1 MTNNTMMEIYKPS
14 ELSQILFVK
23 NNNATDKLDFA
34 KITPVQI
41 DLINCLY
48 YYARE
53 SMIKNEIILSE
64 SGATPFTIP
73 LHRFSND
80 LNKYK
85 GHEYNKIIDDLNAI
99 SDIKIVINSL
109 GKNKDEEE
117 MTITRFI
124 LEMSISKHKINTG
137 KKSTTIL
144 LSNKLIQKFINVK
157 KCFAKMFLKIQF
169 SMTSKYSKLLYEIL
183 KDYENINEIVLDV
196 DMVVML
202 LNDTN
207 FKEWSIF
214 RANVLDRAVKE
225 INEKSDIKVSYE
237 AIKEKVDDQRKQVTK
252 IKFII
257 QKQPEFRLQQLGL
270 MEQTI
275 ESHRFYHKSK
285 TKLDALVKNGYQVI
299 DEEMW
304 IKTDINKNETKYEAE
319 TRIDA
324 WLTNTEKED
333 KNRVFEYLAT
343 QLDDCD
349 DPIVSIENYTVKGV
363 FSKDVFT
370 SNASETINLLNTIIE
385 EMSDDHNFYN

>member
-1 MTNNTMMEIYKPS
+1 MANDTMMEIYKPS

-23 NNNATDKLDFA
+23 GNSTDNVDLV
-34 KITPVQI
+34 KITPGQI
-41 DLINCLY
+41 DLINCVY

-53 SMIKNEIILSE
+53 SIVKNNTNLMDSGSTTIK
-64 SGATPFTIP
+64 IP
-73 LHRFSND
+73 L
-80 LNKYK
+80 NKFTSDVEKYSAGQYGK
-85 GHEYNKIIDDLNAI
+85 VIDDLIAI
-99 SDIKIVINSL
+99 SNINIVINSL
-109 GKNKDEEE
+109 GKNKDEDT
-117 MTITRFI
+117 MLLTRFI
-124 LEMSISKHKINTG
+124 LEMEVSKHKSDTN
-137 KKSTTIL
+137 KKMVTLL

-169 SMTSKYSKLLYEIL
+169 SMSSKYSKLLYEIL
-183 KDYENINEIVLDV
+183 KDYENISEIVLDV

-225 INEKSDIKVSYE
+225 INEKSDINVEYE
-237 AIKEKVDDQRKQVTK
+237 AIKEKVDEQRKQVTK

-257 QKQPEFRLQQLGL
+257 SKQPESRLQQLGL
-270 MEQTI
+270 MEQTV
-275 ESHRFYHKSK
+275 ETHKFYHKSK

-304 IKTDINKNETKYEAE
+304 IKTDITKNEAKYEAE

-324 WLTNTEKED
+324 WLSNTD
-333 KNRVFEYLAT
+333 PDDRNRVFECLAS

-349 DPIVSIENYTVKGV
+349 DPIVSIENYIIKGV
-363 FSKDVFT
+363 FSKDTFT
-370 SNASETINLLNTIIE
+370 NNASETINMINAIIE
-385 EMSDDHNFYN
+385 ELTEA

>member
-1 MTNNTMMEIYKPS
+1 
-14 ELSQILFVK
+14 
-23 NNNATDKLDFA
+23 
-34 KITPVQI
+34 
-41 DLINCLY
+41 
-48 YYARE
+48 
-53 SMIKNEIILSE
+53 
-64 SGATPFTIP
+64 
-73 LHRFSND
+73 
-80 LNKYK
+80 
-85 GHEYNKIIDDLNAI
+85 
-99 SDIKIVINSL
+99 
-109 GKNKDEEE
+109 
-117 MTITRFI
+117 
-124 LEMSISKHKINTG
+124 
-137 KKSTTIL
+137 
-144 LSNKLIQKFINVK
+144 
-157 KCFAKMFLKIQF
+157 MFLKIQF
-169 SMTSKYSKLLYEIL
+169 SMSSKYSKLLYEIL

-385 EMSDDHNFYN
+385 EMSEDHNFYN